1 MPRIQIEEKHTYFS
15 HNALISGVSNESA
28 ISVTHYNVN
37 RPVIVV
43 AEPTYPAT
51 GTDENNR
58 IGRKIRTSSLISE
71 FYLNLFN
78 SIDNENLNTIYDYFN
93 YANSDTYGE
102 ILKEVTPQQ
111 VTFNSN
117 EQALDVSIRH
127 MIVEFDPEHTKGYT
141 PQEFFEYM
149 WDWFHELH
157 VNTGNYNMHSNRQQV
172 KRESTQFTGNYNI
185 LHDKVI
191 HLSLQKPIYHG
202 NVVIPYARHL
212 SFDNTGYAPTNKR
225 VYQIFIGP
233 TNIFIDYGNYRLG
246 QFINNQENY
255 PDGGPNIFVGT
266 LSNTLKL
273 SYTDI

>member
-1 MPRIQIEEKHTYFS
+1 MPRIHIEDKHTYFS
-15 HNALISGVSNESA
+15 HNALISGVNTDSA
-28 ISVTHYNVN
+28 ISFTHYNVN

-58 IGRKIRTSSLISE
+58 IGRKIRTSSLMTE

-78 SIDNENLNTIYDYFN
+78 SLDNLNTNTIYDY
-93 YANSDTYGE
+93 YAYSNSNTLSSLTAD
-102 ILKEVTPQQ
+102 VTPRPPA
-111 VTFNSN
+111 FNTN
-117 EQALDVSIRH
+117 EMALDVSIRH

-141 PQEFFEYM
+141 PQEFFEYI
-149 WDWFHELH
+149 WDWFEQLN
-157 VNTGNYNMHSNRQQV
+157 VLTGNYNMHSNRQQI
-172 KRESTQFTGNYNI
+172 KRESTSYTGNFNI

-202 NVVIPYARHL
+202 NLVIPYVRNL
-212 SFDNTGYAPTNKR
+212 NFDSQGNAPTNKR
-225 VYQIFIGP
+225 VYQMFIGP
-233 TNIFIDYGNYRLG
+233 TNVFIDYGSYRLG
-246 QFINNQENY
+246 QFIQNAENV